1 MNYTYFSKLEEGS
14 LCKGE
19 NQTEQEFMEK
29 ILSSVFSEKTVEMD
43 GRINDQLDPQFVACD
58 AQNRSMSIA
67 FQAREWMLNPNGT
80 LHGGMLSTCVDMAMS
95 VLSRYLS
102 KKRLMVTAQLSMN
115 FLRSV
120 QRDEVFTVHVT
131 ADHVGRRSVIVHAYV
146 SIDGCEK
153 KACTATAVLM

>member
-1 MNYTYFSKLEEGS
+1 MNYNYFALLEDGS
-14 LCKGE
+14 LLPADGE
-19 NQTEQEFMEK
+19 TEQAFMERV
-29 ILSSVFSEKTVEMD
+29 LTGVFTEQGD
-43 GRINDQLDPQFVACD
+43 GCQINDRLAPEFAGCNAAEKSVDINFTVQD
-58 AQNRSMSIA
+58 
-67 FQAREWMLNPNGT
+67 WMLNPNGT

-131 ADHVGRRSVIVHAYV
+131 ADHVGRRSVIVHAHV